1 MRAPSIRTRRIVTL
15 SSAPVAVLLAGLM
28 VWQGSNAA
36 FTSDTRNV
44 GNSWELGRIGISDDD
59 GGSTAM
65 FSITNAVPMQTG
77 EKCIAVTASTGVPST
92 IKFYVGQL
100 ASDGLEPYIKLTIAQ
115 GTGGSFASCTGF
127 TADQTEASQTL
138 ASLDTDHSSWATAIL
153 PWTTSVGVTK
163 TYKFN
168 WVFDTSGLTE
178 AEVNGLQA
186 KSASIN
192 FEWELQNN

>member
-1 MRAPSIRTRRIVTL
+1 MRVPSTRTRRILTR

-36 FTSDTRNV
+36 FTSDTRNT
-44 GNSWELGRIGISDDD
+44 GNSWELGTLGISDDD
-59 GGSTAM
+59 GGSAM
-65 FSITNAVPMQTG
+65 FQIANAVPMQTG

-127 TADQTEASQTL
+127 TATQTEASQPL
-138 ASLDTDHSSWATAIL
+138 ASLDTDHSSWATGIL

-163 TYKFN
+163 TYKFD
-168 WVFDTSGLTE
+168 WVFDTTGLTE
-178 AEVNGLQA
+178 AQVNALQGKA
-186 KSASIN
+186 ASIN
-192 FEWELQNN
+192 FEWELQND